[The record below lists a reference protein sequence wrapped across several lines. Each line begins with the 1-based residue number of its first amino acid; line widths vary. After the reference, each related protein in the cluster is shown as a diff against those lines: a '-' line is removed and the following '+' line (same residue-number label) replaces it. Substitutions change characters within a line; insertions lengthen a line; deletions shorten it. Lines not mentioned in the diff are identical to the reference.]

1 MHFTNK
7 FIASL
12 TKAKAAIFC
21 LALLLFST
29 PLFSNSPE
37 AYRLRKVVIDAGHGG
52 KDPGAIGKLGF
63 EKDIVLSVAL
73 KLGKYIEQSYPDVE
87 VLYTRKEDVFVGV
100 AERSK
105 FANEKGADLFISIH
119 CNANPNKSPYGAETY
134 VMGLHKSNE
143 NLDVA
148 MRENAVITYEEDYST
163 KYEGYDPNSAES
175 FIIFSL
181 MQHSF
186 LEHSLNFAS
195 SIQTE
200 FKEKA
205 LRKDRGVKQAGFLVL
220 WRTTMP
226 SVLVELGFISHP
238 KEEEFLLSDQG
249 QDYLASA
256 LYRAFKDHKTNIES
270 RSTLIAESPSS
281 EPKQKAETAK
291 EKPSSSKPTSTI
303 SNTQTPSVPKQNAGV
318 IKPKVEAAGKVDDTT
333 EKTSGKKPSSTIN
346 NPQASNVSKQN
357 AEVIKPK
364 VDATEKA
371 NSSTQVAFRVQIT
384 SSNNPIPKNSGF
396 FKKVDGIEEIPIDGL
411 YKYYIGIKQN
421 YSEIVDYSNQVKE
434 LFPDA
439 FIVAF
444 MNGKQIPMDQ
454 AIKLTSQ

>member
-1 MHFTNK
+1 MHFVNK
-7 FIASL
+7 FNASL
-12 TKAKAAIFC
+12 TNVIASIFC
-21 LALLLFST
+21 LALLLFATSS
-29 PLFSNSPE
+29 FSNAPE

-52 KDPGAIGKLGF
+52 KDPGAIGKKGV
-63 EKDIVLSVAL
+63 EKEIVLSVAL
-73 KLGKYIEQSYPDVE
+73 KLGKYIEQTYPDIE

-100 AERSK
+100 AERSI

-163 KYEGYDPNSAES
+163 KYEGYDPNSSES
-175 FIIFSL
+175 FIIFNL

-186 LEHSLNFAS
+186 LEQSLNFAS
-195 SIQTE
+195 SIQNE

-226 SVLVELGFISHP
+226 SVLVELGFLSHP
-238 KEEEFLLSDQG
+238 KEEEFLISEQG
-249 QDYLASA
+249 QDYLASS
-256 LYRAFKDHKTNIES
+256 LFRAFRDHKAIVES
-270 RSTLIAESPSS
+270 RSTLIAETPSTQ
-281 EPKQKAETAK
+281 PIQKADTVTE
-291 EKPSSSKPTSTI
+291 KPTS
-303 SNTQTPSVPKQNAGV
+303 SNPQSAV
-318 IKPKVEAAGKVDDTT
+318 
-333 EKTSGKKPSSTIN
+333 KKPQIENSPKI
-346 NPQASNVSKQN
+346 N
-357 AEVIKPK
+357 AEATKPNLTSPTI
-364 VDATEKA
+364 ASI
-371 NSSTQVAFRVQIT
+371 SSKVAFRVQIT

-421 YSEIVDYSNQVKE
+421 YSEIVDYCGQVKE

-444 MNGKQIPMDQ
+444 LDGKQIPMDQ